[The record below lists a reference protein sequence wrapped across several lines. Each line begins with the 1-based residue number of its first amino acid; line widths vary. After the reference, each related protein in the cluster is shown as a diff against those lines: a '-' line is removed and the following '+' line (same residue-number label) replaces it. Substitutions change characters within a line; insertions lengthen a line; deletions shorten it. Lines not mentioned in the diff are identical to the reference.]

1 MMTPNMLEDCTP
13 LYVRR
18 LSLYYLTSAMIV
30 TTDNRTMII
39 TSVTSCFVVVSYERK
54 IAGW

>member
-1 MMTPNMLEDCTP
+1 MIRALGSSKTEQNYDD
-13 LYVRR
+13 
-18 LSLYYLTSAMIV
+18 LTSAMIV